1 MKIYDI
7 SEYGAVG
14 DGKTDNHVV
23 IQKAIDLCSEQGGGI
38 VRIPGGSVFMT
49 GPFDLKSYVNL
60 HVESGARLLANP
72 DEKVYTKSAFR
83 ENFGEGS
90 IWIGGEDAVNV
101 SITGKGTIDGNGV
114 SFMGKE
120 EKSAFQLKPFTDV
133 DPRPHL
139 FTPIHFTNL
148 SIKDVT
154 FADAAYWCLHLVGC
168 DDVSIEG
175 VRILNNLKVRNSD
188 GIDPDHSRNVRITN
202 CYIESADDCICFKT
216 RREYAEY
223 GPTENITVTNCILK
237 STSCSIKLGSENMDA
252 IRNIAVSNCI
262 IAGSNRGIGI
272 QNRDEGIIEN
282 VMFSNIVIE
291 GRLFDDVWWGKA
303 EPIYI
308 TSYKRENT
316 ASKDAGWRFAEGQ
329 EEGET
334 GKVRNIFFSNII
346 CNSENGVFVGGDA
359 EKVENIRFHDVQL
372 KISRKTQYPCGLYDL
387 RPSKKGI
394 IAAPTSGFHILR
406 SRDVW
411 INNCS
416 LSWGSKRDE
425 LFGSAVSAENVD
437 GLTIS
442 GFSGKAAF
450 PDRDEE
456 VVIVNCDKL
465 KGDHPSISK

>member
-1 MKIYDI
+1 MKVYDI
-7 SEYGAVG
+7 VKYGAVG
-14 DGKTDNHVV
+14 DGKTDNHEA
-23 IQKAIDLCSEQGGGI
+23 IQKAIDLCSERGGGI
-38 VRIPGGSVFMT
+38 VRIPGGSIFMT

-72 DEKVYTKSAFR
+72 DETVYTKSAFR
-83 ENFGEGS
+83 DNFGEGS
-90 IWIGGEDAVNV
+90 IWIGGENAVNV

-114 SFMGKE
+114 AFMGKE
-120 EKSAFQLKPFTDV
+120 EKSAFELKPFTDI
-133 DPRPHL
+133 DPRPHV
-139 FTPIHFTNL
+139 FTPIGFTNL

-154 FADAAYWCLHLVGC
+154 FANAAYWCLHLVGC

-202 CYIESADDCICFKT
+202 CYIESADDCICLKT

-252 IRNIAVSNCI
+252 IRNITVSNCI
-262 IAGSNRGIGI
+262 IDGSNRGIGI
-272 QNRDEGIIEN
+272 QNRDEGIVEN

-308 TSYKRENT
+308 TSYKRENAET
-316 ASKDAGWRFAEGQ
+316 KDASWRFAKGQ

-346 CNSENGVFVGGDA
+346 CNSENGVFVGGDSG
-359 EKVENIRFHDVQL
+359 KVENIRFHDVQL
-372 KISRKTQYPCGLYDL
+372 KISRKTEYPCGLYDL

-394 IAAPTSGFHILR
+394 IIAPTSGFHILR
-406 SRDVW
+406 SSDVW

-416 LSWGSKRDE
+416 LNWGSKKDE
-425 LFGSAVSAENVD
+425 NFGKAIYAENVD

-442 GFSGKAAF
+442 GFSGASAF
-450 PDRDEE
+450 PGKVEE
-456 VVIVNCDKL
+456 ASIVNCTYL
-465 KGDHPSISK
+465 KGDYPSLTK